1 MHKNTWEGHFLKI
14 FKKCEV
20 FFTQK
25 VVFFQVFGWCFG
37 LVFLG
42 FELVFWA
49 HDFLATLCK
58 SPIPRACFIDSNYYF
73 KMSSAR
79 KIGQFCL
86 LSLKQ
91 SSGVSSRLG
100 SSMMPLSR
108 TVPTIN
114 TSFNNNF
121 MPSVRGMASG
131 TDSELVEFLKEEI
144 PTEKSNQKKVV
155 DIPGFDVKKEGA
167 ELTFTKNLQGE
178 KIVISLNVNHTVDS
192 AEEDDG
198 NEEAPEMKSQPNFE
212 IDIVKSSGQTLSF
225 SCSFIGQDED
235 PPSADD
241 DQFNDVFAIDE
252 VTMFKG
258 EDWSDKKY
266 AVAGDILDGHLY
278 DLFMNMLN
286 DRGIDRKFADR
297 LSDYCSAYEHGM
309 YIEMLEELKKFASS

>member
-1 MHKNTWEGHFLKI
+1 
-14 FKKCEV
+14 
-20 FFTQK
+20 
-25 VVFFQVFGWCFG
+25 
-37 LVFLG
+37 
-42 FELVFWA
+42 
-49 HDFLATLCK
+49 
-58 SPIPRACFIDSNYYF
+58 
-73 KMSSAR
+73 
-79 KIGQFCL
+79 
-86 LSLKQ
+86 
-91 SSGVSSRLG
+91 
-100 SSMMPLSR
+100 
-108 TVPTIN
+108 
-114 TSFNNNF
+114 